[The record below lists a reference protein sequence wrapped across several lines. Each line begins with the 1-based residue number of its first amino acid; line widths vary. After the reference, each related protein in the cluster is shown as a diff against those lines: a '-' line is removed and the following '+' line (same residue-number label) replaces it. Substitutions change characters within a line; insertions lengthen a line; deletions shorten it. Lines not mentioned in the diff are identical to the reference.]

1 MTDQYETRRRRLL
14 YQSKRRGSK
23 EADMVIGQ
31 FAIEFLD
38 DMTSLELDQF
48 EALLQESDPDLM
60 TWVSGLEA
68 PPSEHQNSIF
78 QRICNFKN
86 ILLNH

>member
-1 MTDQYETRRRRLL
+1 MTDQDEIRCQRML
-14 YQSKRRGSK
+14 YQSRRRGSK

-38 DMTSLELDQF
+38 EMTPEELDQF

-60 TWVSGLEA
+60 TWVSGLET
-68 PPSEHQNSIF
+68 PPKQHQNSIF

>member
-1 MTDQYETRRRRLL
+1 MSDQYQIRRQRLL

-38 DMTSLELDQF
+38 EMTSDELDQF

-60 TWVSGLEA
+60 TWVSGIET
-68 PPSEHQNSIF
+68 PPKRHQNSIF

>member
-1 MTDQYETRRRRLL
+1 
-14 YQSKRRGSK
+14 
-23 EADMVIGQ
+23 MVIGQ

-38 DMTSLELDQF
+38 DMTSEELDQF
-48 EALLQESDPDLM
+48 ESLLQESDPDLM

-68 PPSEHQNSIF
+68 PPEKHQNPIF
-78 QRICNFKN
+78 KRICNFKN

>member
-1 MTDQYETRRRRLL
+1 MTDQYEIRRRRLL

-31 FAIEFLD
+31 FAVEFLD
-38 DMTSLELDQF
+38 DMTSEELDQF
-48 EALLQESDPDLM
+48 ESLLQESDPDLM
-60 TWVSGLEA
+60 TWVSGLES
-68 PPSEHQNSIF
+68 PPDKHQNPTF

>member
-1 MTDQYETRRRRLL
+1 MTDQYEIRRRRLL

-31 FAIEFLD
+31 FAVEFLD
-38 DMTSLELDQF
+38 DMTSEELDQL
-48 EALLQESDPDLM
+48 ESLLQESDPDLM
-60 TWVSGLEA
+60 TWVSGLET
-68 PPSEHQNSIF
+68 PPDKHQNSIF